1 MVRLPT
7 SADVAVVNRRS
18 DPGVTVPQGTFQS
31 PLGIAAQELA
41 PAFKELHKA
50 EIQNDTLMA
59 EDALNQYRASQIDL
73 TVGQEG
79 FTKVRGKDA
88 VNTPLLENYEKRLT
102 KSKNDIAATLKN
114 DNQREIFERRSQ
126 IPTLQFTESLKR
138 HKAGEE
144 DNNAKEI
151 LKSTLAI
158 ELSNVSNNYSD
169 SLALEAS
176 KQRSGYA
183 IDQEAARAGWS
194 KERID
199 FEKRASLSS
208 IHTAVVSNA
217 LARDQWQYAQ
227 QYYRKN
233 KDDIADPNGRL
244 AQALEE
250 GGLRGR
256 SQANADRIL
265 KENSDPNAALEVAD
279 QIKDAKERDATK
291 DRVRRELHDRRDIN
305 VRERNALFI
314 DSVNVVEQT
323 GDVDRVDPS
332 RWARLGPERQAAL
345 KQLAGHVRAGTEP
358 KQNDE
363 VWLKFVGMAPGA
375 IARIDEAELLTTYKP
390 NLDREHWAQV
400 ANKWRTA
407 RDAAQGK
414 PEAMVKIKD
423 DLTFEQRFND
433 TVKQS
438 GLLPKDKTIGA
449 LKGDQAGVIAQLRKS
464 AADDLVAYKRASGKA
479 YVPPEEVQ
487 RIINRRVLQTAF
499 IDKPWSWNDPEKP
512 ITVLTPEERTK
523 AYVPMK
529 KIVGTDPS
537 AVVKIKNYA
546 RSLGVN
552 ASDKQIERAYF
563 VHISGG
569 SLDEYQRAL
578 GKK

>member
-7 SADVAVVNRRS
+7 SADVNVVNRRS
-18 DPGVTVPQGTFQS
+18 DPGVTVPKGTFQS
-31 PLGIAAQELA
+31 PLGIAAEELA

-50 EIQNDTLMA
+50 EIHNDTLMA
-59 EDALNQYRASQIDL
+59 EDAMNQYRASQIEH

-88 VNTPLLENYEKRLT
+88 VNTPLLENYEKRLA

-169 SLALEAS
+169 PLAIEAS
-176 KQRSGYA
+176 RQRGIYA

-194 KERID
+194 KERVD

-233 KDDIADPNGRL
+233 KNDIADPNGRL

-256 SQANADRIL
+256 SQTNADSIVAQYRDMP
-265 KENSDPNAALEVAD
+265 EALEAARK
-279 QIKDAKERDATK
+279 IKDPKLRDATEE
-291 DRVRRELHDRRDIN
+291 RVRRQISDRKQDDI
-305 VRERNALFI
+305 RRQNAVFI
-314 DSVNVVEQT
+314 EAVKTVEQT
-323 GDVDRVDPS
+323 GDPDRVDP
-332 RWARLGPERQAAL
+332 ARYAELGPDQRNALKILAERQRSGQVV
-345 KQLAGHVRAGTEP
+345 KQD
-358 KQNDE
+358 DE
-363 VWLKFVGMAPGA
+363 VWLKFTSMAPGA
-375 IARIDEAELLTTYKP
+375 IARMDEAELITNYKP
-390 NLDREHWAQV
+390 HLSPENW
-400 ANKWRTA
+400 NTA
-407 RDAAQGK
+407 SQRWQAARNAAMGQ
-414 PEAMVKIKD
+414 PEGMAKIKD

-464 AADDLVAYKRASGKA
+464 AADDLLAYKRASGKD

-487 RIINRRVLQTAF
+487 RIINRRVLQSAF
-499 IDKPWSWNDPEKP
+499 VEKPWYQSDESKP

-529 KIVGTDPS
+529 KIMEQDPS
-537 AVVKIKNYA
+537 AVVTIKNYA

-569 SLDEYQRAL
+569 SLDEYRRAL